1 MHDEI
6 ACRLSTVNGFAI
18 SSTLCHTSALARE
31 GTELAPVSVLRH
43 RGFVV
48 LTNRFATVVFAGLAV
63 FALVFAAPAL
73 ASQAAP
79 QPKDPAPIMGDLVKV
94 DTDKKVVTVKV
105 ADGTETEFQ
114 YNDSTEISGAT
125 KDAAGLAT
133 MKEGRVT
140 VHFKED
146 AQTRSKLATRIIV
159 QPKK

>member
-1 MHDEI
+1 
-6 ACRLSTVNGFAI
+6 
-18 SSTLCHTSALARE
+18 
-31 GTELAPVSVLRH
+31 
-43 RGFVV
+43 
-48 LTNRFATVVFAGLAV
+48 V